1 MAERKKILIVSY
13 YFAPQNVIGAV
24 RATKLAKYLSR
35 MGHEVTVLCGEGL
48 SSLQDPTLKRDL
60 EQMTDVHTLREWNPM
75 RSRKQ
80 RVQAKQGEETAK
92 AVSAEKAGGGGM
104 KRRVLN
110 GIYLFLLFCADMHFA
125 WQGVVAVRRMGKR
138 FDVVLTSYGPWS
150 MHQIGRKVKKQGR
163 AARWIAD
170 FRDVVEAPLFPSKR
184 WVTTYVAGARKY
196 ADQITGV
203 STGYLETMGLGQA
216 GRCIPNGFDRE
227 DLQGIEIIPRQGEKQ
242 FRFVYC
248 GQMYGAQRD
257 LRAFFRGMKELAA
270 EGVIGE
276 GDFLLEHAG
285 KPQDGEIF
293 SHQATECGLEANVRL
308 RGMLPRDEAI
318 RLQLE
323 ADAILIAAWNTPECC
338 GNLPGKLLEVLMMER
353 PLVCCTTGTIPES
366 ESAKVI
372 RQTETGYCYEEAA
385 GEASFLGLKAY
396 LRGLCE
402 PFRAGKEAPFAP
414 NRSEIEKYTYAKVAE
429 RFAALMQG
437 EGFDG

>member
-1 MAERKKILIVSY
+1 MAESKKILIVSY

-60 EQMTDVHTLREWNPM
+60 EQMADVHILREWNPV

-80 RVQAKQGEETAK
+80 REQAKQGEETTK
-92 AVSAEKAGGGGM
+92 AASAGKAGGGGV
-104 KRRVLN
+104 KRRVFN
-110 GIYLFLLFCADMHFA
+110 GLYLFLLFCADVHFA
-125 WQGVVAVRRMGKR
+125 RQGIAAVRQMGKQ

-150 MHQIGRKVKKQGR
+150 MHQIGRSVKKQGR
-163 AARWIAD
+163 AAWWIAD

-184 WVTTYVAGARKY
+184 WVAKY
-196 ADQITGV
+196 IDRVLENADQITGV
-203 STGYLETMGLGQA
+203 SAGYLETMGLGQA
-216 GRCIPNGFDRE
+216 GVCIPNGFDRE
-227 DLQGIEIIPRQGEKQ
+227 DLQGIEIAHRLGEKQ
-242 FRFVYC
+242 LHFVYC

-257 LRAFFRGMKELAA
+257 LRAFFRGMKELTA

-276 GDFLLEHAG
+276 GDFCLAHAG
-285 KPQDGEIF
+285 KPQDGELF
-293 SHQATECGLEANVRL
+293 LRQAAECGLKKNVRL
-308 RGMLPRDEAI
+308 WGMLPRDEAI

-323 ADAILIAAWNTPECC
+323 ADAILIAAWNTPECR

-353 PLVCCTTGTIPES
+353 PLICCTTGTIPQS

-372 RQTETGYCYEEAA
+372 HQTETGYCYEEAA
-385 GEASFLGLKAY
+385 GEESFIGLKAH
-396 LRGLCE
+396 LRSLCE
-402 PFRAGKEAPFAP
+402 AFRAGAEIPFAP
-414 NRSEIEKYTYAKVAE
+414 NRPEIEKYTYAKVAE

-437 EGFDG
+437 E